1 MSSFGSGS
9 ALTQFDTEV
18 RSQFEPRVLSTL
30 ARSVAE
36 TDLRAMLPTINI
48 PTLLLY
54 GDADTRSPLQVA
66 EALHAAIR
74 GSTLVV
80 LRGAGH
86 VSNVEV
92 AEQFDTEVRNC
103 LRLRDR

>member
-1 MSSFGSGS
+1 
-9 ALTQFDTEV
+9 
-18 RSQFEPRVLSTL
+18 
-30 ARSVAE
+30 
-36 TDLRAMLPTINI
+36 
-48 PTLLLY
+48 LLY

-66 EALHAAIR
+66 EALHAAVR

-92 AEQFDTEVRNC
+92 AAQFNTEVRNF
-103 LRLRDR
+103 RRFRDR